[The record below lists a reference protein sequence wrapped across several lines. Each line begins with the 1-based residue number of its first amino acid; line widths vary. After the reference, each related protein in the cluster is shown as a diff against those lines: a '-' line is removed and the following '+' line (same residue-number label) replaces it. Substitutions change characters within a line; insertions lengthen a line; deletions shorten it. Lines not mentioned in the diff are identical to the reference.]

1 MVYYGLALT
10 HLDRLELADAVS
22 WARQAIGLG
31 ERLDSPAVIANAYGP
46 LGSALSRTVI
56 SQAREALEFGWQT
69 SLQNKLGFQA
79 DLSRAFGS
87 RALGVTLKDPNAG
100 FNWVGRGS
108 DYQTTYSLFDI
119 PAHMVALHTLKG
131 DFDEADR
138 ILEDLQSVLRSL
150 ASPSLAFG
158 PMNWGFFG

>member
-56 SQAREALEFGWQT
+56 SQAREALEFG
-69 SLQNKLGFQA
+69 
-79 DLSRAFGS
+79 
-87 RALGVTLKDPNAG
+87 
-100 FNWVGRGS
+100 
-108 DYQTTYSLFDI
+108 
-119 PAHMVALHTLKG
+119 
-131 DFDEADR
+131 
-138 ILEDLQSVLRSL
+138 
-150 ASPSLAFG
+150 
-158 PMNWGFFG
+158 